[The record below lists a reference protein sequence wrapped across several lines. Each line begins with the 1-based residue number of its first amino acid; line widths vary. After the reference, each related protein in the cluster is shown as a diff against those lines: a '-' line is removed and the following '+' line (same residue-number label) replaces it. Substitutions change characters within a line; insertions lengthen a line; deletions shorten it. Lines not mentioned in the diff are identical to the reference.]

1 MGVKICVRVFDQHFV
16 VEKWIYFMS
25 DTCLLKNNFHECK
38 AQVKECKNL
47 FKAILKKL
55 FVWNCPLGVYR
66 PRRER

>member
-38 AQVKECKNL
+38 AQVKEC
-47 FKAILKKL
+47 
-55 FVWNCPLGVYR
+55 
-66 PRRER
+66 